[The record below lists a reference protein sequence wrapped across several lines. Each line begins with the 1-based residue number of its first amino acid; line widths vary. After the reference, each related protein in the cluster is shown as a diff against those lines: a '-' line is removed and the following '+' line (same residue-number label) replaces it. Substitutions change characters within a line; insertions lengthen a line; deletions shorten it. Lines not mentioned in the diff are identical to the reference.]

1 MGIEQR
7 IEAFHFLGEYFRNLN
22 QDTLSKLFSDARNTN
37 PWFTEDYTRLAF
49 NGLKEW
55 LREDIL
61 RNWIAPYLP
70 LKDNPKTVGLVLA
83 GNIPFVGIHDI
94 LSVLVAGHRAKL
106 KVSSQDIVL
115 IRFFIQGLQEVEPQL
130 ASRLEEV
137 FMLKDIDA
145 VIATGSNNTSRYFET
160 YFGKYP
166 NIIRKNRTSIAILD
180 GTESQADLDNLHDDL
195 FLYFSLGCRNVSKI
209 YIPKDFDLIRLIE
222 ASSRFSK
229 HFDHHKYLNNYDY
242 NKAVYLVNRVPHLD
256 SGYFMLKEDEA
267 LVSPLS
273 VIFYEY
279 YQDVGSLKANIENKK
294 DTIQCIVGNSSIIS
308 TAVPF
313 GQAQFP
319 ALTDYADNIDTIE
332 FLKNL

>member
-1 MGIEQR
+1 MAIEQR
-7 IEAFHFLGEYFRNLN
+7 IKALHFLGEYFRNVN
-22 QDTLSKLFSDARNTN
+22 EAELSMLCADARNTN
-37 PWFTEDYTRLAF
+37 PWFVEDYTRLAF

-55 LREDIL
+55 LREDNL
-61 RNWIAPYLP
+61 RSWLSPYLP
-70 LKDNPKTVGLVLA
+70 IDPKPQTIGLVLA

-94 LSVLVAGHRAKL
+94 LSVLITGHKAKL
-106 KVSSQDIVL
+106 KISSQDIVL
-115 IRFFIQGLQEVEPQL
+115 TRFFLKGLREVEPQL
-130 ASRLEEV
+130 ADRLEEV
-137 FMLKDIDA
+137 FMLKEIDA

-166 NIIRKNRTSIAILD
+166 NIIRRNRTSIAVLD

-209 YIPKDFDLIRLIE
+209 YIPEGFDLIRLIE
-222 ASSRFSK
+222 ATNRFAK
-229 HFDHHKYLNNYDY
+229 HFEHHKYLNNYDY

-256 SGYFMLKEDEA
+256 SGYFMLKEDKT

-279 YQDVGSLKANIENKK
+279 YQDLDALKEIIEQQK
-294 DTIQCIVGNSSIIS
+294 DNIQCIVGNSSIIPS
-308 TAVPF
+308 AIPF

-319 ALTDYADNIDTIE
+319 KLNDYADNVDTIE

>member
-7 IEAFHFLGEYFRNLN
+7 IKALHFLGEYFRSVNEAE
-22 QDTLSKLFSDARNTN
+22 LSKLFADARNTN
-37 PWFTEDYTRLAF
+37 PWFVEDYTRLAF

-55 LREDIL
+55 LREDVL
-61 RNWIAPYLP
+61 SKWVNPYLP
-70 LKDNPKTVGLVLA
+70 IEPQSKTVGLVLA

-94 LSVLVAGHRAKL
+94 LSVLITGHSAKL

-115 IRFFIQGLQEVEPQL
+115 TRFFLKSLHEVEPQL
-130 ASRLEEV
+130 ANRLEEV
-137 FMLKDIDA
+137 FLLKDIDA
-145 VIATGSNNTSRYFET
+145 AIATGSNNTSRYFET

-166 NIIRKNRTSIAILD
+166 NIIRRNRTSIAVLD
-180 GTESQADLDNLHDDL
+180 GTESEEDLSNLLDDL

-209 YIPKDFDLIRLIE
+209 YIPEGFDLIRLIE
-222 ASSRFSK
+222 ASNRFAH
-229 HFDHHKYLNNYDY
+229 HFEHHKYLNNYDY
-242 NKAVYLVNRVPHLD
+242 NKAVYLVNRIPHLG

-279 YQDVGSLKANIENKK
+279 YKDLDGLKATIDKQRDK
-294 DTIQCIVGNSSIIS
+294 IQCIVGNQSIIP
-308 TAVPF
+308 AAIPF

-319 ALTDYADNIDTIE
+319 KLTDYADNIDTIE
-332 FLKNL
+332 FLKKL

>member
-7 IEAFHFLGEYFRNLN
+7 IKALHFLGEYFRNVN
-22 QDTLSKLFSDARNTN
+22 EAELSRLFADARNTN
-37 PWFTEDYTRLAF
+37 PWFVEDYTRLAF

-61 RNWIAPYLP
+61 SNWVKPYLP
-70 LKDNPKTVGLVLA
+70 IEPKSKIVGLVLA

-94 LSVLVAGHRAKL
+94 LSVLITGHSAKL

-115 IRFFIQGLQEVEPQL
+115 TRFFLKSLQEVEPQL
-130 ASRLEEV
+130 ANRLEEI
-137 FMLKDIDA
+137 FLLKDIDA
-145 VIATGSNNTSRYFET
+145 AIATGSNNTSRYFET

-166 NIIRKNRTSIAILD
+166 NIIRRNRTSIAVLD
-180 GTESQADLDNLHDDL
+180 GTESVEDLSNLHDDL

-209 YIPKDFDLIRLIE
+209 YIPEGFDLIRLIE
-222 ASSRFSK
+222 ASNRFAH
-229 HFDHHKYLNNYDY
+229 HFEHHKYLNNYDY

-279 YQDVGSLKANIENKK
+279 YKNLDGLRTTIDKQK
-294 DTIQCIVGNSSIIS
+294 DNIQCIVGHQSIIPS
-308 TAVPF
+308 AIPF

-319 ALTDYADNIDTIE
+319 NLTDYADNVDTIE